1 MWLYAF
7 TIIPLIFPSACI
19 LINESLYPS
28 TYIFGGP
35 DKILLQTNISIVNT
49 LERHYYLDCRC
60 IDDQQQIDSFS
71 FLDRVGREF
80 TYHIRIILSLQIFY
94 FIVFYYFDTYI
105 KKYIFSVEIFSFWII
120 FAGIFI
126 VLIQDTSCSE
136 TFHCEN
142 SVWARETWGW
152 CLIAVQCL
160 YVFYL
165 EYFWKDEHIKRCKR
179 NLQGFN
185 QITQKI

>member
-1 MWLYAF
+1 MWLYSLVLL
-7 TIIPLIFPSACI
+7 PLIFPSVSI

-35 DKILLQTNISIVNT
+35 GKILLQTNISVVNT

-60 IDDQQQIDSFS
+60 IDDEQRIDSFS

-80 TYHIRIILSLQIFY
+80 TYHIRIMLALQIFY
-94 FIVFYYFDTYI
+94 FIVFYYFDAYL
-105 KKYIFSVEIFSFWII
+105 KQYVFSVEIFSYWIL
-120 FAGIFI
+120 FAGVFI
-126 VLIQDTSCSE
+126 VSIQDTSCSQ
-136 TFHCEN
+136 TFDCEN

-165 EYFWKDEHIKRCKR
+165 EYFWKDEHIRRCKR
-179 NLQGFN
+179 KLQGFD
-185 QITQKI
+185 KI